1 MTMSS
6 LRYLLRNPFAR
17 IHALPA
23 GTYHYQTP
31 PDASRQYRLHLRL
44 EPGGAG
50 LLIVNASTVLHLNQ
64 TAAEYAWHLVHGTSE
79 KEVGQTVAARYRI
92 APKAAAAHF
101 RDLKERI
108 ETLITT
114 PDLDP
119 ETYLDFERQ
128 APYAAAL
135 SAPYRLDCAVTYEL
149 PYKPE
154 LYPEA
159 VSRVRRE
166 LSTGEWQ
173 GILDKAWAAGI
184 PHIIFTGGEPTRRAD
199 LADLIGYA
207 ERLGQVTG
215 VISDGV
221 RMADSKYLDSLLR
234 AGLDHLTLLLQP
246 DSKETWKAI
255 EHAVAADLYTT
266 VHLTLTPS
274 IVPEALGLLERL
286 KNMMVHSVSLS
297 VSEDRLSEVLH
308 AARNHAA
315 QIGLTLV
322 WDMAVPFSRFNPVA
336 LEVDTPAEGAG
347 RAWLYVEPDGDVLPA
362 QGHNTV
368 LGNMLS
374 DPWDVVW
381 KKSLAAAQK

>member
-1 MTMSS
+1 MSS

-17 IHALPA
+17 IHPLPA

-31 PDASRQYRLHLRL
+31 PSAPRQYRLHLRL

-64 TAAEYAWHLVHGTSE
+64 TAAEYAWHLVRGTGE
-79 KEVGQTVAARYRI
+79 AEVGQSVAARYRI
-92 APKAAAAHF
+92 APKAAAAHY

-135 SAPYRLDCAVTYEL
+135 SAPYRLDCAITYEL
-149 PYKPE
+149 PYVPK
-154 LYPEA
+154 LYPEV

-184 PHIIFTGGEPTRRAD
+184 PHVIFTGGEPTRRAD

-215 VISDGV
+215 VISDGA
-221 RMADSKYLDSLLR
+221 RMADSKYLDALLQ

-255 EHAVAADLYTT
+255 ENAVAADLYTT

-297 VSEDRLSEVLH
+297 ISEDRLAEVLH

-315 QIGLTLV
+315 QLGLTLV
-322 WDMAVPFSRFNPVA
+322 WDLAVPFSRFNPVA

-347 RAWLYVEPDGDVLPA
+347 RAWLYLEPDGDVLPA

-374 DPWDVVW
+374 DPWDVIW
-381 KKSLAAAQK
+381 KKSLAATEK